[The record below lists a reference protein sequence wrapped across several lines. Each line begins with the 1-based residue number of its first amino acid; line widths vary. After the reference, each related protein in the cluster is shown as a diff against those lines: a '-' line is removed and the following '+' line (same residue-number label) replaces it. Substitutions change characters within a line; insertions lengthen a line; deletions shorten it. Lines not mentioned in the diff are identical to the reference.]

1 MTPSSVKTRPAPGV
15 KTAALRAAWPKTLP
29 VLAGYLF
36 IGMAFGVLLTS
47 AGWHPLWAVVMSVF
61 IYAGSM
67 QFVTVGMLAAGA
79 DLPTAAAMTAMV
91 NLRHLFYGLPMLRRF
106 AAAGAKKIYLALGL
120 TDETF
125 SLLCGTRAPDGV
137 DPGWYDFFITLL
149 DQCYWVLGSAL
160 GAVAGSL
167 LPFNTTGI
175 DFAMTALFVVV
186 FIDQLRER
194 QNRLPAVIG
203 LSGSAACLLLFG
215 ADGFLLPAM
224 ALMVLLLCFLRGRA
238 IADRGEEHAP

>member
-1 MTPSSVKTRPAPGV
+1 M
-15 KTAALRAAWPKTLP
+15 
-29 VLAGYLF
+29 
-36 IGMAFGVLLTS
+36 
-47 AGWHPLWAVVMSVF
+47 
-61 IYAGSM
+61 
-67 QFVTVGMLAAGA
+67 
-79 DLPTAAAMTAMV
+79 
-91 NLRHLFYGLPMLRRF
+91 
-106 AAAGAKKIYLALGL
+106 
-120 TDETF
+120 
-125 SLLCGTRAPDGV
+125 
-137 DPGWYDFFITLL
+137 
-149 DQCYWVLGSAL
+149 LGSAL

-167 LPFNTTGI
+167 LPFDTTGI

-203 LSGSAACLLLFG
+203 LAGSAACLLLFG